1 MTILSGVILGG
12 IYLSLSALYI
22 RYVWREPEEE
32 EPEFT
37 YTNNLH
43 EHITSLA
50 ETDAEIQL
58 ITDMLINLNTADC
71 PVEGDALR
79 SMEVCWDWGGKLD
92 QNASIPVG
100 KGTATAEAMRNLA
113 EIRRD
118 ELIRKLYRE
127 MAALPF
133 PEKSGDS

>member
-1 MTILSGVILGG
+1 MTRLLMAAIYAVIVYFGFKV
-12 IYLSLSALYI
+12 I
-22 RYVWREPEEE
+22 RSEPKEE

-133 PEKSGDS
+133 PEKSGDN